1 MKLGVFS
8 PVKLNYTTN
17 VELKIDINN
26 NIMTLHTRVVA
37 LDCCNGV
44 DMVFCDGEEEEKSNK
59 PFFQLLFKEKKAP
72 KGTKMPAMSR
82 DLFQIFLDAFL

>member
-1 MKLGVFS
+1 MKLGVSS
-8 PVKLNYTTN
+8 PVELNYTTN

-44 DMVFCDGEEEEKSNK
+44 DMVFCDGEEEEKSK
-59 PFFQLLFKEKKAP
+59 QSFFNFCSKK
-72 KGTKMPAMSR
+72 KGAKMPVMRR
-82 DLFQIFLDAFL
+82 DLFQIFVDAFL